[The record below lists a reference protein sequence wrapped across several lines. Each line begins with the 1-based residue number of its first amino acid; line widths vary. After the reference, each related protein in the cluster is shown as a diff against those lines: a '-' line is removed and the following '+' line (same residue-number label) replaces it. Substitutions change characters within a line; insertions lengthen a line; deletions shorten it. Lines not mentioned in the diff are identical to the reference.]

1 MMQRDDWKTA
11 LAVSGVLL
19 LAGCSGVQEQFSL
32 TSTLPDQSKVTTRA
46 PLAVPPDFSLRPPA
60 PGQPRPQEGTATQ
73 QAKQVIFRA
82 TDSAEPTLAEAMP
95 AEGRTLG
102 EQALL
107 AEAKADQSQSDIRQ
121 VVERESQTFRE
132 EDGYLY
138 DVLVFWRDDEVPPG
152 QIIDA
157 EAEAKRLQENA
168 ALGKPVTAGETPTI
182 ERKKK
187 ALLEGIF

>member
-1 MMQRDDWKTA
+1 MIQREDWKTA

-32 TSTLPDQSKVTTRA
+32 TSTPPDEFKVTTRA
-46 PLAVPPDFSLRPPA
+46 PLAVPPDFNLRPPA
-60 PGQPRPQEGTATQ
+60 PGEPRPQEGTATQ

-82 TDSAEPTLAEAMP
+82 SGNAELALEEAMR
-95 AEGRTLG
+95 ADGRTLG
-102 EQALL
+102 ERALL
-107 AEAKADQSQSDIRQ
+107 IEAQADQAQSGIRQ
-121 VVERESQTFRE
+121 VVERESKTLRE

-138 DVLVFWRDDEVPPG
+138 DVLVFWRDEEPPG
-152 QIIDA
+152 RIIDA

-182 ERKKK
+182 ERRKK
-187 ALLEGIF
+187 AFLEGIF

>member
-1 MMQRDDWKTA
+1 MIQREDWKTA

-32 TSTLPDQSKVTTRA
+32 TSTPPDEFKVTTRA
-46 PLAVPPDFSLRPPA
+46 PLAVPPDFNLRPPT
-60 PGQPRPQEGTATQ
+60 PGAPRPQEGTATQ

-82 TDSAEPTLAEAMP
+82 SDNAELTLEEAMR
-95 AEGRTLG
+95 ADGRTLG
-102 EQALL
+102 ERALL
-107 AEAKADQSQSDIRQ
+107 IEAQADQAQSGIRQ
-121 VVERESQTFRE
+121 VVERESKTFRE

-138 DVLVFWRDDEVPPG
+138 DVLVFWRDEEPPG

-182 ERKKK
+182 ERRKK
-187 ALLEGIF
+187 AFLEGIF

>member
-1 MMQRDDWKTA
+1 MIQREDWKTA

-32 TSTLPDQSKVTTRA
+32 TSTPPDEFKVTTRA
-46 PLAVPPDFSLRPPA
+46 PLAIPPDFNLRPPA
-60 PGQPRPQEGTATQ
+60 PGEPRPQEGTATQ

-82 TDSAEPTLAEAMP
+82 SDSAEFTLEEAMR
-95 AEGRTLG
+95 ADGRTIG
-102 EQALL
+102 ERALL
-107 AEAKADQSQSDIRQ
+107 IEAQADQAQSGIRQ
-121 VVERESQTFRE
+121 VVERESKTLRE

-138 DVLVFWRDDEVPPG
+138 DVLVFWRDEVPPG
-152 QIIDA
+152 RIIDA

-182 ERKKK
+182 ERRKK
-187 ALLEGIF
+187 AFLEGIF